1 MAGAPEIAASLA
13 RHYPTPFLRHYTY
26 WKVRTDPL
34 YPTVWE
40 LLSAAP
46 TQLPVLD
53 LGCGAG
59 QLAFYLRAHGY
70 TAPIV
75 AIDADAVKIK
85 VAQDIA
91 DLHPPAPRFIAAD
104 YRDLPPQS
112 PGHVTL
118 LDVLQ
123 YIPRTEQIQ
132 LITSLAPHIAAD
144 GGTLIIRNT
153 LLDQTWR
160 SRVSLVADHFARWVR
175 WMGSPPLEY
184 PDRQELADTLSDIGL
199 NAKFQPLW
207 GATPFNN
214 YLIVAT
220 RK

>member
-34 YPTVWE
+34 YPAVWDILSSAPAE
-40 LLSAAP
+40 LP
-46 TQLPVLD
+46 ILD

-59 QLAFYLRAHGY
+59 MLAFYLRAHGY

-75 AIDADAVKIK
+75 GVDSDQKKIA
-85 VAQDIA
+85 VAQQIA
-91 DLHPPAPRFIAAD
+91 TLHQPSPIFTAAD
-104 YRDLPPQS
+104 YRHLPPHS

-123 YIPRTEQIQ
+123 YVPRADQLQ
-132 LITSLAPHIAAD
+132 LITALLPHIAPN

-153 LLDQTWR
+153 LLDDTWR
-160 SRVSLVADHFARWVR
+160 SHVSLAADHFARWVR
-175 WMGSPPLEY
+175 WMRSPPLEY
-184 PDRQELADTLSDIGL
+184 PDREELSQTLESMGL
-199 NAKFQPLW
+199 RTRFQPLW

-220 RK
+220 RD